1 MDRRER
7 IVAGVAGL
15 LVLAWFVPD
24 LVGVLLMLFSALV
37 FVIAMVGLLRP
48 SLVRIPD
55 RMAAVWAFALS
66 VGLFIG
72 GGMLLSPP
80 NGESTASDMPLVTEQ
95 PADPCSLTAA
105 DFGEMSQE
113 EQDRAWQVC
122 LDAQGY
128 GPEQEAA
135 EHLRNAA
142 DCLDITRGDLLGVF
156 DPDDTRPPQL
166 VVDGILSACGLAFNE
181 YTGLSPKAEAL
192 ALDAIERVRWT
203 LQGLAAYRTAADLD
217 RSLGN
222 VIAGFEGQAD
232 RLEE

>member
-37 FVIAMVGLLRP
+37 FVIAAIGLLRP

-66 VGLFIG
+66 VGLVVG

-80 NGESTASDMPLVTEQ
+80 NGESTASDVMPVTER
-95 PADPCSLTAA
+95 PADPCNLTAT
-105 DFGEMSQE
+105 GMTGMSQDE
-113 EQDRAWQVC
+113 ADQAWQAC

-142 DCLDITRGDLLGVF
+142 DCLDLTRGDLLGVF
-156 DPDDTRPPQL
+156 DPADSRPRRSQDASESEPVARQR
-166 VVDGILSACGLAFNE
+166 DRESRRAG
-181 YTGLSPKAEAL
+181 SPVEGA
-192 ALDAIERVRWT
+192 
-203 LQGLAAYRTAADLD
+203 
-217 RSLGN
+217 
-222 VIAGFEGQAD
+222 VIH
-232 RLEE
+232 

>member
-7 IVAGVAGL
+7 VVAGVAGL

-37 FVIAMVGLLRP
+37 FVIAVVGLLRP

-80 NGESTASDMPLVTEQ
+80 NGESTASDVLPVT
-95 PADPCSLTAA
+95 DPCSLTATDMA
-105 DFGEMSQE
+105 GMPQE
-113 EQDRAWQVC
+113 EVDRAWQAC

-128 GPEQEAA
+128 GPEQEAS
-135 EHLRNAA
+135 EHLRDAA
-142 DCLDITRGDLLGVF
+142 ACLDLTRGDLLGVF
-156 DPDDTRPPQL
+156 DAADRRPPQL
-166 VVDGILSACGLAFNE
+166 VVDGVLRACGLAFNE
-181 YTGLSPKAEAL
+181 YTGLSPEAEAV
-192 ALDAIERVRWT
+192 ALDAIGRVDMQT
-203 LQGLAAYRTAADLD
+203 LARSTNAVGLNRALD
-217 RSLGN
+217 S
-222 VIAGFEGQAD
+222 VIAGFERQAD
-232 RLEE
+232 RLDGP